1 VKISLDELR
10 SLPSGRLDIDFKES
24 FDNVEAIKPVVG
36 NLTITASST
45 GVRVAGSVQTLL
57 KLNCHRC
64 LNPYFLSLNV
74 PIEEKFIIESYQGFS
89 SRNSQKEP
97 RELSAGDFVETLPA
111 DGALDISDV
120 VYQAITLATPTIC
133 RCGESCPGP
142 ELTHQDSIS
151 QPLADDKKGSSC
163 EKPIDPRW
171 RNLKT
176 LFPKD
181 DS

>member
-1 VKISLDELR
+1 MKISLDELK
-10 SLPSGRLDIDFKES
+10 SLPAGRLDIDFKES

-36 NLTITASST
+36 TLTITASAT
-45 GVRVAGSVQTLL
+45 GVRVAGHVQTLL

-74 PIEEKFIIESYQGFS
+74 PIDEKFVIESFQGFS
-89 SRNSQKEP
+89 SRNSQKE
-97 RELSAGDFVETLPA
+97 RELSAGDFVETLPD
-111 DGALDISDV
+111 DGVLDISDV
-120 VYQAITLATPTIC
+120 VYQAVTLATPTTC

-142 ELTHQDSIS
+142 EFAHQGSKP
-151 QPLADDKKGSSC
+151 QPLADDQKESSK

-171 RNLKT
+171 RNLKS